1 MKDADLPWVEKYRPK
16 KLGEVV
22 GQKHV
27 VNRLKYMVEAIQNG
41 DRNMPHLL
49 FVGDAGVGK
58 TTCAEALAR
67 DAFGDEWRNNW
78 IELNASD
85 ERGIDVVR
93 TKIKKFATSARLPHS
108 KLGKV
113 FNLIFLDEADMLTT
127 EAQAALRRPMEQYA
141 TTCRFILSVNNS
153 NRVLAPIQNRCQVFR
168 FHQLQL
174 NEISEAL
181 ITIEKG
187 EGIDI
192 TPQARSLI
200 ATHSEGSM
208 RKALNLLYT
217 LSLQPTKIDEKDVNT
232 IIDFVDFAQIEL
244 LLKEAGK
251 GNLDKAFAI
260 VDDMYWKGYTA
271 QDILYKTFE
280 MVRHS
285 DKLPRNSKIA
295 LIKRMGETEYY
306 IISGSNP
313 LFQLK
318 CFFAWIAEK
327 SNAQNHKSK
336 SA

>member
-1 MKDADLPWVEKYRPK
+1 VKNDDLPWVEKYRPK
-16 KLGEVV
+16 KLGEVI
-22 GQKHV
+22 GQKHI
-27 VNRLKYMVEAIQNG
+27 VNRLKFMVQSIQNG

-49 FVGDAGVGK
+49 FIGDAGVGK

-153 NRVLAPIQNRCQVFR
+153 NRVLSPIQNRCQIFR

-174 NEISEAL
+174 DEITKAL
-181 ITIEKG
+181 IQIEKG
-187 EGIDI
+187 EGIELSDE
-192 TPQARSLI
+192 ARSLI
-200 ATHSEGSM
+200 AVHSEGSM

-217 LSLQPTKIDEKDVNT
+217 LSLQPSRIEAENVKT
-232 IIDFVDFAQIEL
+232 IIDFVDIVQIKA
-244 LLKEAGK
+244 LLKEASTGDL
-251 GNLDKAFAI
+251 NKAFRMI
-260 VDDMYWKGYTA
+260 DEMYWKGYTP

-280 MVRHS
+280 MVKENN
-285 DKLPRNSKIA
+285 KLPRNSKIA
-295 LIKRMGETEYY
+295 LVKRLAETEYY

-318 CFFAWIAEK
+318 CFFAWVAEK
-327 SNAQNHKSK
+327 SKS
-336 SA
+336 

>member
-1 MKDADLPWVEKYRPK
+1 MKNDNLPWIERYRPK
-16 KLGEVV
+16 SLNDVI
-22 GQKHV
+22 GQKHI

-41 DRNMPHLL
+41 DRNMPHMM

-58 TTCAEALAR
+58 TTCAEALSR
-67 DAFGDEWRNNW
+67 DAFGDEWKNNW

-153 NRVLAPIQNRCQVFR
+153 NRVLSPIQNRCQVFR
-168 FHQLQL
+168 FHQLSIPD
-174 NEISEAL
+174 ISQAL
-181 ITIEKG
+181 KTIEDG
-187 EGIDI
+187 EEIEVSEE
-192 TPQARSLI
+192 ARSLI
-200 ATHSEGSM
+200 AQHSEGSM
-208 RKALNLLYT
+208 RKALNLMYT
-217 LSLQPTKIDEKDVNT
+217 LSLQPQRIEAEDVKS
-232 IIDFVDFAQIEL
+232 IIDFVDITEIEKL
-244 LLKEAGK
+244 VKIASK
-251 GNLDKAFAI
+251 GDLDKAFAMI
-260 VDDMYWKGYTA
+260 DNMYWKGYTP
-271 QDILYKTFE
+271 QDILQRTFA
-280 MVRHS
+280 MVKKS

-295 LIKRMGETEYY
+295 LIKRLAETEYY

-327 SNAQNHKSK
+327 SKS
-336 SA
+336 